1 MGAFVRMRRA
11 AGVDTKDFIAA
22 WEVTKDK
29 AEANGFEMG
38 GTSDSFF
45 RLEALGISDQ
55 HRALALAAT
64 QGSIDL
70 KQIGVQVKRLFSSAL
85 RGDGSA
91 LMVDEDDDAVYF

>member
-1 MGAFVRMRRA
+1 MRAFVRRST

-38 GTSDSFF
+38 GNSDAFF
-45 RLEALGISDQ
+45 LLEALGISDQ
-55 HRALALAAT
+55 QRALVHVAT
-64 QGSIDL
+64 QGSCDL
-70 KQIGVQVKRLFSSAL
+70 KQIAMQVKRPFSSAF